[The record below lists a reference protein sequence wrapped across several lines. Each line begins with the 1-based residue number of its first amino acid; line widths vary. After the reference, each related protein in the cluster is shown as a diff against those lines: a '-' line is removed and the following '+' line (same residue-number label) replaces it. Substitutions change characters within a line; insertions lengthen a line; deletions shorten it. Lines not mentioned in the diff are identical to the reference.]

1 MLRLFIH
8 ILQISKSD
16 HRPFISLSR
25 EGSSSRALMGQ
36 VEFYLKANLAAEGS
50 ASSRN
55 NLGQAD
61 TPCPGHHALGSI
73 YHYLQ
78 CCAKTTELQSKDQLV
93 VYSVSRVRLFATPW
107 TVVCHGQ
114 SSVL

>member
-1 MLRLFIH
+1 
-8 ILQISKSD
+8 
-16 HRPFISLSR
+16 
-25 EGSSSRALMGQ
+25 MGQ

-50 ASSRN
+50 AGSRN

-78 CCAKTTELQSKDQLV
+78 WLCQNN
-93 VYSVSRVRLFATPW
+93 
-107 TVVCHGQ
+107 
-114 SSVL
+114 